1 MRLIML
7 LPILLLA
14 ACGSAP
20 EVHQGVVE
28 FDEETLAFEVAGT
41 VATVPVAEGAR
52 TEAGAVVA
60 TLEGEDLRLAVAE
73 AEAQVALAE
82 RRLAATAAP
91 TRAQELAAAV
101 AEGEA
106 TRLVAANAGSEL
118 ARQQRLF
125 IDGLTPPVL
134 VERAADAAAQA
145 SAQAKASVE
154 RLALLREGPRAEDI
168 AVAEA
173 AVSTARATA
182 ERARQRLALAELR
195 APGPRLVRHHHR
207 RAGEAVQPG
216 TPAITLA
223 DPDRPYVDAFVAQGR
238 LAALRVGGLA
248 SVHVDGRTA
257 VSGTIERI
265 GERLEFTP
273 RYLFGPED
281 RPDLVARVRVRLAS
295 GEGLHAGVPADVTF
309 VP

>member
-1 MRLIML
+1 MRLIQL

-14 ACGSAP
+14 ACGTQP
-20 EVHQGVVE
+20 EVHQGVIE
-28 FDEETLAFEVAGT
+28 FDEETLAFAVAGT

-52 TEAGAVVA
+52 AAAGTVVA
-60 TLEGEDLRLAVAE
+60 TLEGEDLSLAVTE

-91 TRAQELAAAV
+91 ARAQDLAAAR
-101 AEGEA
+101 AEAEA
-106 TRLVAANAGSEL
+106 ARLLSANAGSEL

-125 IDGLTPPVL
+125 TDGLTAAAL
-134 VERAADAAAQA
+134 VERAADAAASA
-145 SAQAKASVE
+145 EAQAKASAE
-154 RLALLREGPRAEDI
+154 RLALLQEGARAEDV

-173 AVSTARATA
+173 ALAAARAGA
-182 ERARQRLALAELR
+182 ARARERLAQAELH

-207 RAGEAVQPG
+207 RPGELAPAGAAV
-216 TPAITLA
+216 ITLA
-223 DPDRPYVDAFVAQGR
+223 DPDRPYVDAFVPQAR
-238 LAALRVGGLA
+238 LAALRVGGA
-248 SVHVDGRTA
+248 ARVRVDGRA
-257 VSGTIERI
+257 PAAGTIERI

-309 VP
+309 AP